1 MTPDIKPFFRDP
13 ALDFQARGLLGR
25 AVCGGTEIGEVLSTL
40 SRIRKAAQ
48 WGPEWAVTAARVQAI
63 AARCLASGHAVSA
76 AGAYLRAATY
86 YAASVD
92 GYTTQPDSPQLLE
105 SFRAHRACWD
115 AFIDCAKGVHVR
127 LDVPYEGTTLPG
139 YLLRPDA
146 SGAKRPTFVMTNGSD
161 GAISDLWGTGAFAA
175 LARGYNVF
183 LYDGPGQQSTLFER
197 GMKFRHDWEAVLT
210 PVVDTL
216 VARADVDASRLA
228 AYGLSQA
235 GYWLP
240 RALAFEHRF
249 VAAIADP
256 GVVDVGVSWTSHLGS
271 PMLRWLDRD
280 DADARA
286 KFNSRMKLAEFVPS
300 VRRMLEFRSRPYAHA
315 DWFELFR
322 EVRRYV
328 ITPELAARIRTPLLI
343 ADPEDEQFFPG
354 DSARLAKMVP
364 GRAELVA
371 FTREEGASFHCQPL
385 GRALT
390 DQRMFDWLEP
400 YCLQGKDQS
409 GQT

>member
-1 MTPDIKPFFRDP
+1 MTPGIKPFFKNP

-25 AVCGGTEIGEVLSTL
+25 AVSGCTEVGEVLGTL
-40 SRIRKAAQ
+40 PRIRKAVQ
-48 WGPEWAVTAARVQAI
+48 WGPEWAITATRVRSI
-63 AARCLASGHAVSA
+63 AAQCLAAGHSVSA

-86 YAASVD
+86 FAASVD

-115 AFIDCAKGVHVR
+115 AFIDCSGGAHVR
-127 LDVPYEGTTLPG
+127 LQVPYEGTTLPG

-146 SGAKRPTFVMTNGSD
+146 SGAKRRTFVMTNGSD
-161 GAISDLWGTGAFAA
+161 GAISDMWGSGAFAA
-175 LARGYNVF
+175 LARGYNVA

-216 VARADVDASRLA
+216 VTRADVDTSRLA

-240 RALAFEHRF
+240 RALAFERRF

-256 GVVDVGVSWTSHLGS
+256 GVVDVGVSWTSHLDKT
-271 PMLRWLDRD
+271 MLGWLERE
-280 DADARA
+280 DADARQ
-286 KFNSRMKLAEFVPS
+286 KFNGRMKLAEYVPS
-300 VRRMLEFRSRPYAHA
+300 VRRMLDFRSRPYAHA

-322 EVRRYV
+322 EVGRYV
-328 ITPELAARIRTPLLI
+328 ITPQIAGKIRTPLLVL
-343 ADPEDEQFFPG
+343 DPEDEQFFPG
-354 DSARLAKMVP
+354 DSARLAGMMP
-364 GRAELVA
+364 GRAELVP
-371 FTREEGASFHCQPL
+371 FTREEGANFHCQPL
-385 GRALT
+385 ARALT
-390 DQRMFDWLEP
+390 DQRMFDWLDAQ
-400 YCLQGKDQS
+400 LANS
-409 GQT
+409 R

>member
-1 MTPDIKPFFRDP
+1 MTPDIKPFFKDP

-25 AVCGGTEIGEVLSTL
+25 AVSGCTEIGEVLSTL
-40 SRIRKAAQ
+40 PRIRKVAQ
-48 WGPEWAVTAARVQAI
+48 WGPEMAVTAARVRAI
-63 AARCLASGHAVSA
+63 ADGCLKSGHVVSA
-76 AGAYLRAATY
+76 GGAYLRAATY

-115 AFIDCAKGVHVR
+115 AFIDCGKGVHVR
-127 LDVPYEGTTLPG
+127 LDVPFEGTTLPG

-146 SGAKRPTFVMTNGSD
+146 SGAKRRTFVMTNGSD
-161 GAISDLWGTGAFAA
+161 GAISDMWGAGAFAA
-175 LARGYNVF
+175 LARDYNVF

-216 VARADVDASRLA
+216 VARAEVDASRLA
-228 AYGLSQA
+228 AYGISQA

-249 VAAIADP
+249 VAAIPDP
-256 GVVDVGVSWTSHLGS
+256 GVVDVGVSWTSHLGAT
-271 PMLRWLDRD
+271 MLRWLDRD
-280 DADARA
+280 DAEARA

-315 DWFELFR
+315 DWYELFR

-328 ITPELAARIRTPLLI
+328 ITPELAAKIRTPMLI
-343 ADPEDEQFFPG
+343 PDPEDEQFFPG

-371 FTREEGASFHCQPL
+371 FTREEGANFHCQPM

-390 DQRMFDWLEP
+390 DQRMFDWL
-400 YCLQGKDQS
+400 DARFANS
-409 GQT
+409 R